1 MEGTSVRPNPC
12 GPSRSGGKIGRT
24 RKYFANES
32 PVPDPRST
40 RVSPARGP
48 DAREDWMSAATA
60 DPAFWLKGVKL

>member
-48 DAREDWMSAATA
+48 DAREDWLSAATA

>member
-1 MEGTSVRPNPC
+1 MEGTSVRPNPR
-12 GPSRSGGKIGRT
+12 GTSRSGGKIGRK

-40 RVSPARGP
+40 GISPARGP